1 MDKKQMLARQQ
12 EIISTAKAEGRDL
25 TAEEKR
31 EFDDLTS
38 KIKNLSAG
46 AEGEGEKG
54 ADEAAD
60 RAAEAERTRAAE
72 ITALCRNFEEVGLNA
87 ENLIKEKKSV
97 AEVKDMILDHQMKS
111 SAPAST

>member
-38 KIKNLSAG
+38 KIFPLAQRAKVKRELTKLPTELQRQKEPEQQRSLLF
-46 AEGEGEKG
+46 AE
-54 ADEAAD
+54 
-60 RAAEAERTRAAE
+60 TS
-72 ITALCRNFEEVGLNA
+72 
-87 ENLIKEKKSV
+87 KK
-97 AEVKDMILDHQMKS
+97 
-111 SAPAST
+111 